1 MVVDESRL
9 IVEGPDT
16 ADGDRTA
23 WYTTRPDVLAAV
35 LELWHDTYAL
45 SHPILPPGQAAPLSE
60 RQLEVA
66 RLMCVGAKDQSIARA
81 LGTSPRTV
89 ERDIRTVLS
98 ELGASSRTEAV
109 LLMRGRGVNGGW
121 YDGLPPD

>member
-1 MVVDESRL
+1 
-9 IVEGPDT
+9 
-16 ADGDRTA
+16 
-23 WYTTRPDVLAAV
+23 
-35 LELWHDTYAL
+35 
-45 SHPILPPGQAAPLSE
+45 
-60 RQLEVA
+60 
-66 RLMCVGAKDQSIARA
+66 MCVGAKDQSIARA